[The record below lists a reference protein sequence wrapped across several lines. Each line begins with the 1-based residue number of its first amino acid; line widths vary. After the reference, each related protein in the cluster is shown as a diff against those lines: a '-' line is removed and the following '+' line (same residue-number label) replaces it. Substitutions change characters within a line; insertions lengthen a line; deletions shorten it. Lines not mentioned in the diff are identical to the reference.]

1 MGKDR
6 ASASRRKGTP
16 SRYRSGR
23 ATRSRSTS
31 RTRDP
36 GLWDLARR
44 TAATA
49 AELVELENPFVADCW
64 LSSLVSIWEEA
75 YLVDDD
81 PEKVIG
87 LSVVD
92 AAAAEGTPRALA
104 LLSGLAVLGGKSVR
118 LMARTEARRLSG
130 RRDQAPAWL
139 DALGR
144 ARLLGSWRTQEPS
157 GEGDMVV
164 LVLQHAGY
172 PPHAIWGAHR
182 SQPRLDG

>member
-1 MGKDR
+1 MLHVRPRPGTNYMVAISAGGGDHGEDR
-6 ASASRRKGTP
+6 ASASRRKRTP

-23 ATRSRSTS
+23 ATRSRSTY

-49 AELVELENPFVADCW
+49 AELVELENPFVAECW

-104 LLSGLAVLGGKSVR
+104 CSA
-118 LMARTEARRLSG
+118 A
-130 RRDQAPAWL
+130 
-139 DALGR
+139 
-144 ARLLGSWRTQEPS
+144 
-157 GEGDMVV
+157 
-164 LVLQHAGY
+164 
-172 PPHAIWGAHR
+172 
-182 SQPRLDG
+182 